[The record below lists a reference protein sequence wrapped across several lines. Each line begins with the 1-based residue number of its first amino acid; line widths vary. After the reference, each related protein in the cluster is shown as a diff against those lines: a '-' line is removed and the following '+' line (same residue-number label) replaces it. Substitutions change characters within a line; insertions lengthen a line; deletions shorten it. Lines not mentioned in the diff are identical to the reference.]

1 MLSNY
6 LILRRALA
14 REQLKLEQS
23 FITLGTFPG
32 LGSKVDPSQPPFP
45 YPSTG
50 QVSRSQFVG
59 DEVINKHP
67 RYSTIFEN
75 IRHRRGRKIAINVPI
90 FRDDKTPWPFHDP
103 TVNYDLHDWP
113 EDDDVRNGAVKENH
127 IYMDSSIYGSGCCSL
142 QVTVQAKNINE
153 ARRLYDQLLQLSPI
167 MLALTAATPI
177 TKGFLADT
185 DVRTS
190 FHSQSADDR
199 TLEELG
205 EKVSNH
211 SSPT

>member
-1 MLSNY
+1 MT
-6 LILRRALA
+6 
-14 REQLKLEQS
+14 EQLELNQS
-23 FITLGTFPG
+23 FMTLATFPG
-32 LGSKVDPSQPPFP
+32 LGSKVDRSQPPFP

-50 QVSRSQFVG
+50 EVSRSQFLG
-59 DEVINKHP
+59 DEVINKYP
-67 RYSTIFEN
+67 RYKSILGN
-75 IRHRRGRKIAINVPI
+75 IRRRRGRKIAINVPI

-113 EDDDVRNGAVKENH
+113 EDDEVRNGAAKENH
-127 IYMDSSIYGSGCCSL
+127 IYMDASIYGGGCCSL

-199 TLEELG
+199 TPEELG
-205 EKVSNH
+205 EKVFNH
-211 SSPT
+211 SKT